1 MGSSGIFAVIL
12 SILSLILLLLFRVSD
27 KKKYS
32 YEQAKKLKDQLVS
45 DIRNSDN
52 VFKQDI
58 AEISATL
65 SSQEKQVKSYISLL
79 KTEIDNMLSYKE
91 DFKLCNIAIN
101 NCKNAIQG
109 LILLSEETSEK
120 SKRIEET
127 QIKLQN
133 MENNLSDFSSGV
145 AEKIRNSANEI
156 ISDAQ
161 QALNSIKGEYNMYF
175 QKLNAVREEQ
185 IKHENSGFNLD
196 WNQNDN
202 EQ

>member
-12 SILSLILLLLFRVSD
+12 SVLSLILLLLFRVSD

-161 QALNSIKGEYNMYF
+161 QSLNSIKGEYNMYF
-175 QKLNAVREEQ
+175 QKLKAVREEQ

>member
-12 SILSLILLLLFRVSD
+12 SALSLILLLLFRVSD

-161 QALNSIKGEYNMYF
+161 QSLNSIKGEYNMYF

>member
-1 MGSSGIFAVIL
+1 
-12 SILSLILLLLFRVSD
+12 
-27 KKKYS
+27 
-32 YEQAKKLKDQLVS
+32 
-45 DIRNSDN
+45 
-52 VFKQDI
+52 
-58 AEISATL
+58 
-65 SSQEKQVKSYISLL
+65 
-79 KTEIDNMLSYKE
+79 MLSYKE

-161 QALNSIKGEYNMYF
+161 QSLNSIKGEYNMYF

>member
-12 SILSLILLLLFRVSD
+12 SALSLILLLLFRVSD

-109 LILLSEETSEK
+109 LILLSEETSER

-161 QALNSIKGEYNMYF
+161 QSLNSIKGEYNMYF
-175 QKLNAVREEQ
+175 QKLKAVREEQ

>member
-12 SILSLILLLLFRVSD
+12 SVLSLILLLLFRVSD

-161 QALNSIKGEYNMYF
+161 QSLNSIKGEYNMYF

>member
-1 MGSSGIFAVIL
+1 ML
-12 SILSLILLLLFRVSD
+12 SFCLYSA

-52 VFKQDI
+52 VFKQDR
-58 AEISATL
+58 AEISERL

-161 QALNSIKGEYNMYF
+161 QSLNSIKGEYNMYF